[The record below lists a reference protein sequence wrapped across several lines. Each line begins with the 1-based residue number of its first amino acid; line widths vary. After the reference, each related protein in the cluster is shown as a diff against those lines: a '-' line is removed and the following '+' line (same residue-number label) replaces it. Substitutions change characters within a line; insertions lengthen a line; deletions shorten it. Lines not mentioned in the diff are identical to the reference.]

1 MPIAGRATGASSGA
15 RSPCDNHRMRRIVLL
30 LLALCLPIL
39 ADDLTRITV
48 KVTDEAGRSIDRA
61 TVRVVFK
68 QGRSKVKFTKITK
81 SWEMKTSQEG
91 IAKIPGLPKGDI
103 LIQVMAQYYQT
114 FGETMTI
121 EDDEKTVEIRL
132 KPPQKQYSV
141 HDGKK

>member
-1 MPIAGRATGASSGA
+1 
-15 RSPCDNHRMRRIVLL
+15 L

-48 KVTDEAGRSIDRA
+48 KVTDEAGRPIDRA